1 MSQTRRGLASEWNR
15 PRTMPLRRSK
25 VVGLIGLGVLAQLV
39 TLITLP
45 PADLYVAVPVTVLI
59 TVTIFVAEFIPP
71 HAPLGQTLPIG
82 LYAATIALAA
92 TTGPALAGLVTLV
105 GNGPLLL
112 LAVRRW
118 SVAHR
123 LLTDISASMVTAVGF
138 WAVEQGAGRA
148 GEGPLW
154 VTIAVQSALALTIV
168 LAIRQIPGAPYRHH
182 ALTRR
187 DALLVVAPITVIA
200 VTFDAILPERHVA
213 FTAVCLLSV
222 LICLSLAA
230 RIVNRGRANAGRAVE
245 GLVAALDHRHPDTSA
260 HSARVFALVSR
271 MLDSVPEL
279 GPIEREAILTASLIH
294 DIGKVATPDQALLK
308 SGALTIDER
317 EVMQLH
323 ATIGEAILRRMDGLE
338 ASAPIVRHH
347 HERWDGAG
355 YPDGLAGPGIPLGAR
370 LIAVADTYD
379 AMTHDRVYRR
389 ALGHSEAL
397 AELRAERGRQFDP
410 IVVDIFSRV
419 IASEQRA
426 GAASPP
432 SRQVAS

>member
-1 MSQTRRGLASEWNR
+1 MSETRPGLAAEWNHSR
-15 PRTMPLRRSK
+15 ATPLGTSK
-25 VVGLIGLGVLAQLV
+25 VVGLVGLGVLAQLV
-39 TLITLP
+39 ALITLP
-45 PADLYVAVPVTVLI
+45 PADLYVAIPVTVLI
-59 TVTIFVAEFIPP
+59 TVTIFIAEFIPP
-71 HAPLGQTLPIG
+71 RGPLGQTLTIA

-92 TTGPALAGLVTLV
+92 TTGPALAGLITLV
-105 GNGPLLL
+105 ATGPLLL
-112 LAVRRW
+112 LAVRSW
-118 SVAHR
+118 SAAHR

-138 WAVEQGAGRA
+138 WAVEQSTGRA
-148 GEGPLW
+148 GEGPDW
-154 VTIAVQSALALTIV
+154 VTITVRSALALTIV
-168 LAIRQIPGAPYRHH
+168 LAIRRIPGAAYRDHT
-182 ALTRR
+182 LTRR

-200 VTFDAILPERHVA
+200 VTIGTILPERHVA

-222 LICLSLAA
+222 LICLSVMA
-230 RIVNRGRANAGRAVE
+230 RILNRGRANAGRAVE

-271 MLDSVPEL
+271 MLDGVPEL
-279 GPIEREAILTASLIH
+279 APFEREAILTASLIH

-308 SGALTIDER
+308 SGALTSDER
-317 EVMQLH
+317 EVMQRH
-323 ATIGEAILRRMDGLE
+323 ATIGEAILRQMDGLE

-355 YPDGLAGPGIPLGAR
+355 YPDGLVGPGIPLGAR

-419 IASEQRA
+419 IASERRA
-426 GAASPP
+426 NAGSSPF
-432 SRQVAS
+432 RQVAS